1 MSAMAEMLALRI
13 GLVFGVDSHSSGNSV
28 RWAGD
33 NNWPV
38 KCKLRDGV
46 VAAIVHGYR
55 GYSTLALNQGVCKVP
70 SFNRVIR
77 VLRRLWLRQDQG
89 LSDDD
94 RCATK
99 AAIAGPLAP
108 GFLSPRRQ
116 NRDLKYAA

>member
-70 SFNRVIR
+70 SFNRVCVHVVTVFSHGYFAASASSISTPR
-77 VLRRLWLRQDQG
+77 PG
-89 LSDDD
+89 LSF
-94 RCATK
+94 A
-99 AAIAGPLAP
+99 
-108 GFLSPRRQ
+108 
-116 NRDLKYAA
+116 